1 MALLL
6 ALASMYI
13 AGKVVAE
20 VGRDATKISARSQ
33 IQKDSKTGTF
43 DVVNS
48 FESILKICDV
58 KRKKFG
64 NTII

>member
-20 VGRDATKISARSQ
+20 VGRDAT
-33 IQKDSKTGTF
+33 
-43 DVVNS
+43 
-48 FESILKICDV
+48 ELLMW
-58 KRKKFG
+58 
-64 NTII
+64 

>member
-20 VGRDATKISARSQ
+20 VGRDATKIKLELSMWLIHS
-33 IQKDSKTGTF
+33 SPF
-43 DVVNS
+43 
-48 FESILKICDV
+48 
-58 KRKKFG
+58 
-64 NTII
+64 